1 MPSTTSEP
9 PSPGPSTANSNSNY
23 QNQAIEPIGI
33 TPQIA
38 PDIITLPTVLI
49 TYKHPLT
56 SQPRSVKARI
66 DRNVPLDEVVR
77 QLCTSAQLAIN
88 EPAHHFS
95 LRDASNNELIT
106 NENVHRKV
114 SNGCMTL
121 KLVPSPTLE
130 AKEMAEILSNNLA
143 DDKMIKLMLFSLKDY
158 LREADFTAEFEARGG
173 SLALA
178 RLCEQTSAG
187 NTLAYA
193 LSALQVL
200 AEQDRANDL
209 FTPIG
214 LHRFAHLL
222 STSALVNVLRPTTAV
237 IRRLVSAENGFETV
251 WPALDSTLDNE
262 EEQRTEEILSVLA
275 KRVAGATNADFGLA
289 QVTLALVNE
298 LIRGSLLTSDRDTF
312 INFEEALEKAGMSK
326 SVIRLQEGAPG
337 ESDGLV
343 LGYQTLSGQLF
354 TKLREMVVSSE
365 YERDVNKLMEMADR
379 ACELDSKAD
388 ENQDEL
394 EEREARK
401 WKTLGFESENLLDD
415 FENVGSL
422 GLKLMYRFIT
432 VHTPEFDKFIL
443 EELSRPEAKRCPFA
457 KASNKCAE
465 ILAEIY
471 EWNATETSQAPRL
484 NMATAYQP
492 LMIQLPKLHSHV
504 LKFFRLMWSASGA
517 TTHDFTRV
525 GVLVRSHLSN
535 VLRGIAIT
543 GTERQGSRPQWAEL
557 IRELETVDYVRVR
570 DRQMQE
576 LALEDSLL
584 NKPPVRNLRG
594 KLYQDSVEF
603 IKSQRINSLMQGS
616 WFVHSSNIPNQLNTS
631 HNHNTR
637 NQKNSTTPTL
647 GGAVL
652 QQQQQAK
659 WRFYRLAPNKKYLH
673 YLESQLPTVPVKNG
687 VDEMPD
693 RIEISSITEII
704 SGNGAPELPQ
714 PAGIRNLTRRSSTH
728 STTSTTT
735 DSSPTTPQLS
745 HPLNHHHHNT
755 IPKLALMGAGQTLA
769 ILIPSSVE
777 LHAEWL
783 DGLNLLREDGAMV
796 ATKESAQ
803 LVFTLTQIG
812 TQIKLLDLSG
822 ERVEIPNHLEIPAV
836 PISTDFFYSEGANSN
851 NLDTNQEN
859 HQQQQVIDPV

>member
-1 MPSTTSEP
+1 MPSTISEP
-9 PSPGPSTANSNSNY
+9 PSPGPSTSNSNSNY
-23 QNQAIEPIGI
+23 QNQTVEPIGI

-88 EPAHHFS
+88 EPAHQFS

-106 NENVHRKV
+106 NENVYRKV
-114 SNGCMTL
+114 SNGCMAL
-121 KLVPSPTLE
+121 KLVPSPALE
-130 AKEMAEILSNNLA
+130 AKEMAERLSNNSV
-143 DDKMIKLMLFSLKDY
+143 DEKTIKLSLFSLKDY

-178 RLCEQTSAG
+178 KLCETTSAG

-209 FTPIG
+209 FTTSG

-251 WPALDSTLDNE
+251 WPVLESTLTNE
-262 EEQRTEEILSVLA
+262 EEQGTEEILCVLA
-275 KRVAGATNADFGLA
+275 KRIAGATNADFSLA
-289 QVTLALVNE
+289 QVTLGLVNE
-298 LIRGSLLTSDRDTF
+298 LIRGSLLTSDRDLF
-312 INFEEALEKAGMSK
+312 INFEEALERAGIAK
-326 SVIRLQEGAPG
+326 SVIRLQEGGAG

-365 YERDVNKLMEMADR
+365 YERDVNKLMEMANR
-379 ACELDSKAD
+379 ACELDSKPN
-388 ENQDEL
+388 ENQDEN

-422 GLKLMYRFIT
+422 GLKLMYRFTT
-432 VHTPEFDKFIL
+432 VHTPDFDKFIL

-471 EWNATETSQAPRL
+471 EWNATEASQAPRL

-543 GTERQGSRPQWAEL
+543 GSERPGSRPQWAEL

-594 KLYQDSVEF
+594 KLYQDSFEF
-603 IKSQRINSLMQGS
+603 VKAQRVNSLMQGS
-616 WFVHSSNIPNQLNTS
+616 WFLHSPIIPNQLNTS
-631 HNHNTR
+631 NNHNTR

-647 GGAVL
+647 SGGL
-652 QQQQQAK
+652 QQQAK
-659 WRFYRLAPNKKYLH
+659 WRFYRLAPNRKYLH
-673 YLESQLPTVPVKNG
+673 YFESHLPTMPVKNG

-704 SGNGAPELPQ
+704 SGNGAPELNQ
-714 PAGIRNLTRRSSTH
+714 STGMRNLNRRSSTH

-735 DSSPTTPQLS
+735 DSSPSTPHLS
-745 HPLNHHHHNT
+745 HPLNNHHHQNT
-755 IPKLALMGAGQTLA
+755 IPKLSLMGAGQTLA
-769 ILIPSSVE
+769 ILVPSSTE

-822 ERVEIPNHLEIPAV
+822 ERVEIPNHLDIPPV

-851 NLDTNQEN
+851 NSNTNHEN
-859 HQQQQVIDPV
+859 HQPQQVVDPV